1 MEDSMLY
8 KKIPKLNKVEMV
20 KKYIA
25 RFSSGNISLQFGN
38 YITQKE
44 ITLKKND
51 ILKHRFI

>member
-1 MEDSMLY
+1 MLY
-8 KKIPKLNKVEMV
+8 KKIKKIPKLNKAEMV
-20 KKYIA
+20 KKYIS

-44 ITLKKND
+44 ITLKKDN

>member
-1 MEDSMLY
+1 MLLNKI
-8 KKIPKLNKVEMV
+8 KKIPQLDKNKTI

-38 YITQKE
+38 YITQKDVNMKRE
-44 ITLKKND
+44 N

>member
-1 MEDSMLY
+1 MLL
-8 KKIPKLNKVEMV
+8 KKIRKIPILNKLEIV
-20 KKYIA
+20 KKNIS

-44 ITLKKND
+44 VTLKKNN

>member
-1 MEDSMLY
+1 MLY
-8 KKIPKLNKVEMV
+8 KKIKKIPTLNKAEML

-44 ITLKKND
+44 ITLKKDN